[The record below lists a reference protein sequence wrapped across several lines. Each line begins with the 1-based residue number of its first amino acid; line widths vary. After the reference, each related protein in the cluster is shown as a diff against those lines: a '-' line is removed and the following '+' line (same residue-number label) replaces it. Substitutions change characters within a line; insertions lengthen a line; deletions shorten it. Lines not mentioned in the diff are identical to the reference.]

1 MELVFSTE
9 KTGNCWIGP
18 SVRNLEQFTFKI
30 HALCF
35 FTEDDFF
42 GKSPTSQMYYLNNTN
57 DKRDMWTSAYIVLK
71 SFKTSF
77 ALRGNEMD
85 NQKSD

>member
-9 KTGNCWIGP
+9 NTLGTTELDSEPGTLD
-18 SVRNLEQFTFKI
+18 SYI

-42 GKSPTSQMYYLNNTN
+42 WKYLTFQMAFSEF
-57 DKRDMWTSAYIVLK
+57 D
-71 SFKTSF
+71 
-77 ALRGNEMD
+77 
-85 NQKSD
+85 